1 VIDNSQRPFY
11 LMYMIQ
17 KWLSL
22 VLDIIITAMA
32 VLVVGISVALRD
44 SISPGFTGVSLTQI
58 ITFTT
63 YLKMMILFWTQMETC
78 IGAVARIKDFSTETE
93 QEDSPP
99 GSLDLPLSW
108 PASGH
113 IEARDVTLSYK
124 YVEPFSSLRRLK
136 LLLGT
141 VRSQH

>member
-1 VIDNSQRPFY
+1 
-11 LMYMIQ
+11 MYMIQ

-32 VLVVGISVALRD
+32 VLIVGISVALRD

-93 QEDSPP
+93 QEDSSPE
-99 GSLDLPLSW
+99 SLGLSPSW
-108 PASGH
+108 PASGR
-113 IEARDVTLSYK
+113 IEVRDVTLSYK
-124 YVEPFSSLRRLK
+124 LVEPSSSLRRLK
-136 LLLGT
+136 IFTGT
-141 VRSQH
+141 TGSQH